1 MSNIGNHSTHYQAS
15 PNDRACGTAERME
28 RRLRVSGILIILGL
42 IIEAFSLIWVHAL
55 SFIVFALI
63 GGALIALGI
72 LTYLY
77 SLVSAPQSPLAKTSI
92 D

>member
-1 MSNIGNHSTHYQAS
+1 
-15 PNDRACGTAERME
+15 ME
-28 RRLRVSGILIILGL
+28 QRLRISGVLIILGL

-72 LTYLY
+72 LIYLY
-77 SLVSAPQSPLAKTSI
+77 SLVSMAQPSSGNFK
-92 D
+92 

>member
-1 MSNIGNHSTHYQAS
+1 
-15 PNDRACGTAERME
+15 ME

>member
-1 MSNIGNHSTHYQAS
+1 MQ
-15 PNDRACGTAERME
+15 
-28 RRLRVSGILIILGL
+28 RRLRVSGVLIILGL

-55 SFIVFALI
+55 SFIVFALM

-77 SLVSAPQSPLAKTSI
+77 SLVSVSQSPPRKPASI
-92 D
+92 RLHTGAEDCS

>member
-1 MSNIGNHSTHYQAS
+1 
-15 PNDRACGTAERME
+15 ME
-28 RRLRVSGILIILGL
+28 RRLRISGVLIILGL

-77 SLVSAPQSPLAKTSI
+77 SLVSMAQRSSGNFK
-92 D
+92 